1 MRAATG
7 HPRRRLVAYKEGA
20 GVQGHAPERSSQVI
34 CRGNLN
40 VAQHRLCDTMSAFM
54 RLQEDARRGAR
65 FGEVTAARSRSEAI
79 L

>member
-7 HPRRRLVAYKEGA
+7 HPRRRLVAHKEGA
-20 GVQGHAPERSSQVI
+20 GVQGYAPERSSQVI

-40 VAQHRLCDTMSAFM
+40 VAQHRLCDTM
-54 RLQEDARRGAR
+54 RLQEDVRRGAR
-65 FGEVTAARSRSEAI
+65 SGEVTAARSRSEAI